1 MYLPFLCFTEAALC
15 VGEGPWMVI
24 IAMDAADVARTAD
37 NSDGV
42 GVTCCRH
49 VGDRVCDTSS
59 PTAVVS
65 TPCPFDLTGE
75 L

>member
-1 MYLPFLCFTEAALC
+1 
-15 VGEGPWMVI
+15 MVI